1 MRKKL
6 FSSLIGVILCA
17 VMIAAIIPFSPAAQ
31 AETVEL
37 TVLNPKAHIETRP
50 ITPLAERLDNLRGKN
65 IGIFPYSKDTSGG
78 VNWQQSMQTLL
89 AERLA
94 GLGSNVVTMNAK
106 SAVGWHDPLGA
117 TYEAGAR
124 ALDAMI
130 YGVQN

>member
-17 VMIAAIIPFSPAAQ
+17 VMIAAIIPFSPVAQ

-65 IGIFPYSKDTSGG
+65 IGIYGYSKDASGA
-78 VNWQQSMQTLL
+78 VNWRTSMTTLL

-94 GLGSNVVTMNAK
+94 GLGSNVVTLPAK
-106 SAVGWHDPLGA
+106 GGVGWHDPLGI
-117 TYEAGAR
+117 YESGAR
-124 ALDAMI
+124 GMDAMI
-130 YGVQN
+130 FGVQN